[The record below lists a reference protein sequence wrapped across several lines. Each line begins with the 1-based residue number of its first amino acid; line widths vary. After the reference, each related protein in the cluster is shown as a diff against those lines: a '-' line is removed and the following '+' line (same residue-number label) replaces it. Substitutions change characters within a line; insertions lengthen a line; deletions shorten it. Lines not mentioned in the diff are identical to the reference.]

1 MPFLAYD
8 HTPMRW
14 ALRNLTSPE
23 FKVYTYMIS
32 VAIRPN
38 KSDAKWFPN
47 GKEIYRLYREGR
59 ILASNVSVRRIAKE
73 CKLSERT
80 VAKAVKRFS
89 DVGIV
94 LKITN
99 YKGRH
104 SNIYLVGVEN
114 MWGIGEGFK
123 NDCYFTEL
131 RYIQD
136 GSSLPDTVRDFIF
149 NNRHDAQALAQNE
162 IPDIGERLG
171 ELFVG
176 SYDNGKWDKMVK
188 LWQVRG

>member
-1 MPFLAYD
+1 
-8 HTPMRW
+8 MRW

-32 VAIRPN
+32 VAIRPR
-38 KSDAKWFPN
+38 KSDARWFPN

-99 YKGRH
+99 YKGRR

-114 MWGIGEGFK
+114 MWSIGEGLK
-123 NDCYFTEL
+123 PDCYFTEL
-131 RYIQD
+131 CFIQD
-136 GSSLPDTVRDFIF
+136 GNAIPDPVRYFIF
-149 NNRHDAQALAQNE
+149 NNRYDAQALAQKD
-162 IPDIGERLG
+162 IPQLGQRLG
-171 ELFVG
+171 DLFVG
-176 SYDNGKWDKMVK
+176 SYDNEKRDKMVK